1 MNQGC
6 HVIIWTGGRT
16 SSNNAG
22 RRSYLNDSWSY
33 HLLDGKWQPLEC
45 KGSYPRR
52 HNHSGVLYQGKLYIF
67 GGQVDGEAYSNQ
79 IYTLDCST
87 YLWQELTP
95 LGPCPSARHG
105 HSCLLYGDYMLL
117 FGGRDGRN
125 NPHFG
130 NDLWIFNLQNNSWKE
145 LKVSGNAPCG
155 RYFHGM
161 ALLGDL
167 LFVFGGFYWDGRERY
182 LNDLHSVDLSPLRG
196 GPPSSALG
204 SPFSWT
210 RHPAPGPSPRN
221 RAVLVAWGKDSLLL
235 YGGNYFDGSQDHFLG
250 DLWLYSVE
258 GQTWRE
264 VHSQGLPPRGHH
276 IACPSQDSIY
286 VMGGECDR
294 KRFNDIFRLTPTRP
308 WQ

>member
-1 MNQGC
+1 MEEIVRVEKVVEDGGGTAAPPGRQGFVGVLNQGC

-182 LNDLHSVDLSPLRG
+182 LNDLHSVDLSPLQPSFFFHSSPAPRPGALPPGTAQCLSRG
-196 GPPSSALG
+196 GRTHCCSMGETTLMAPKTTSWGTCGCTAWRGRHGERSTARASPPAD
-204 SPFSWT
+204 T
-210 RHPAPGPSPRN
+210 
-221 RAVLVAWGKDSLLL
+221 
-235 YGGNYFDGSQDHFLG
+235 
-250 DLWLYSVE
+250 
-258 GQTWRE
+258 T
-264 VHSQGLPPRGHH
+264 
-276 IACPSQDSIY
+276 
-286 VMGGECDR
+286 
-294 KRFNDIFRLTPTRP
+294 
-308 WQ
+308 